1 MWKMQWFNHPV
12 VWLNSKSWCQCQTR
26 LKLKFIDAE
35 LYRLNK
41 EHITLFGR
49 IQRHS
54 LKTIQVPIQVN
65 AFCRSNCPWLS
76 QRAFVLPWGIH
87 GAPLWRPLK
96 SGTQKAHSWMFLRT
110 LDTLRRNYSSFMGS
124 GSCERQAGTRLR
136 SSAAEVPAECGQAVS
151 VTITDHTAQGSTLQ
165 KMWRLY
171 PAQIVSLRGR
181 AQELGEVL
189 GPLSSQEA
197 SHNVF
202 RDPWLWGGAL
212 MTAQRGLLP
221 EHD

>member
-1 MWKMQWFNHPV
+1 
-12 VWLNSKSWCQCQTR
+12 
-26 LKLKFIDAE
+26 
-35 LYRLNK
+35 
-41 EHITLFGR
+41 
-49 IQRHS
+49 
-54 LKTIQVPIQVN
+54 
-65 AFCRSNCPWLS
+65 
-76 QRAFVLPWGIH
+76 
-87 GAPLWRPLK
+87 
-96 SGTQKAHSWMFLRT
+96 MFLRT

-197 SHNVF
+197 SHKVF
-202 RDPWLWGGAL
+202 RDP
-212 MTAQRGLLP
+212 
-221 EHD
+221 